1 MSQKSTHWIS
11 FTAQKMKFPTEDFFS
26 KCDQIRRKL
35 RIWSH
40 LLKKSLMEN
49 FFCAAISSTQ
59 NMVSLKLLTF
69 YPKDTRVFCKN
80 LVVILSSRHH
90 LRRLF
95 CKENVLRNFSF
106 NLVISL
112 KKYFLHSCKSFSKHL
127 DQMSLNKKWSF
138 PLSISSVNVTK
149 SAVSCGFGHIYWRN
163 P

>member
-1 MSQKSTHWIS
+1 MSQKITHWIS

-26 KCDQIRRKL
+26 KCDQIRSFL

-80 LVVILSSRHH
+80 LVVILSSWHH

-112 KKYFLHSCKSFSKHL
+112 KKYLLHSCKSFSKHL

-138 PLSISSVNVTK
+138 PLSISSVNV
-149 SAVSCGFGHIYWRN
+149 GHIYWRN